1 MPFVEANIT
10 KPDWRCREAATFA
23 FGSILDGPSL
33 EKLAPLVQAGLDF
46 LLNTMNDPNSQVK
59 DTTAWT
65 LGRVFELLHSPC
77 STNPI
82 ISNANLPRIMTVLL
96 ESSKDVPNVAE
107 KVCGAIYFLAQG
119 YEDAEAVSSLL
130 TPYLPNVIAALL
142 TAADRGDMTHIRL
155 RSSAYEALNEIVRVS
170 NIPETSSIIGQLL
183 QEIMRRLNL
192 TFDRQ
197 IYTSGDKEKQS
208 DLQALLCGVLQ
219 VIIQKLSSSD
229 AKSIIA
235 QTADQ
240 LMLLFLRV
248 FACHSATVHEEA
260 MLAIGALAYATGPDF
275 VKYMPEFF
283 KYLEA
288 GLQNYEE
295 YQVCSISV
303 GVVGDICRALEDK
316 ILPFCD
322 GIMTVLLKDL
332 SNSQLN
338 RSVKPPIFSCFGDIA
353 LAIGE
358 NFEKY
363 LPYAMP
369 MLQGAAELLV
379 VLDQS
384 DEDMVGYGNQLRRG
398 IFEAYSGILQG
409 IKGAKAQLMIPYAG
423 HLLQFTEAVYKDSSR
438 CMSFLFPCLLHA
450 WAIGPVP

>member
-1 MPFVEANIT
+1 
-10 KPDWRCREAATFA
+10 
-23 FGSILDGPSL
+23 
-33 EKLAPLVQAGLDF
+33 
-46 LLNTMNDPNSQVK
+46 MNDSNSQVK

-65 LGRVFELLHSPC
+65 LGRVFELLHSPAGA
-77 STNPI
+77 NPI
-82 ISNANLPRIMTVLL
+82 INNSNLPRIMAVLL

-119 YEDAEAVSSLL
+119 YEDAESMSSVL

-142 TAADRGDMTHIRL
+142 SAADRADTTHFRL
-155 RSSAYEALNEIVRVS
+155 RASAYEALNEIVRVS
-170 NIPETSSIIGQLL
+170 NVPETSGIIGQLL

-192 TFDRQ
+192 TFDLH
-197 IYTSGDKEKQS
+197 ILSSGDKEKQS

-219 VIIQKLSSSD
+219 VIIQKLSSTD

-235 QTADQ
+235 LTADQ
-240 LMLLFLRV
+240 LMTLFLRV
-248 FACHSATVHEEA
+248 FACHSSTVHEEA

-275 VKYMPEFF
+275 VKYMPNFF
-283 KYLEA
+283 TYLEA

-322 GIMTVLLKDL
+322 RIMTVLLKDL
-332 SNSQLN
+332 SNSMLN

-369 MLQGAAELLV
+369 MLQGAAELLGT
-379 VLDQS
+379 LDQS
-384 DEDMVGYGNQLRRG
+384 DDDMVDYGNQLRRG

-409 IKGAKAQLMIPYAG
+409 IKGPKAQLMIPYAT
-423 HLLQFTEAVYKDSSR
+423 HLLQFTEAIFRDRSRDDSVTKAAVAVLGDLADTLGASSKDLFQTHLFHAE
-438 CMSFLFPCLLHA
+438 FLRECLDLDDEVRETA
-450 WAIGPVP
+450 SWAQGMINQAVVS